1 MKLYLHL
8 FSGGGICYALFIAQ
22 LTYPNN
28 YLLYFASA
36 LIGVG
41 AALIWVA
48 QVYMNFVNFMN
59 FMNFMNLINFV
70 NFMIFL

>member
-1 MKLYLHL
+1 MHL

-48 QVYMNFVNFMN
+48 QVYMNFMN
-59 FMNFMNLINFV
+59 FVNFMNLINFM
-70 NFMIFL
+70 NFMIFYESYEF